1 MGGRRTHRRDSGEA
15 ADINAACGQ
24 DLEDSTGAILRYT
37 VQRQRSQNNRGY
49 AADSGGEESAG
60 KRERERELCE
70 CVCVSLTLP
79 RNIGLDRAEISVVVE
94 ENDHHISCEE

>member
-60 KRERERELCE
+60 KRERELGV